1 MAVWTILPA
10 MRTLLALI
18 FLVSGCSCCG
28 PGLPPQTNC
37 APLAQRC
44 RDGRPEVCS
53 STRRWHSVGDV
64 VCSRGCEMTL
74 DGYAVC
80 APEGAL

>member
-1 MAVWTILPA
+1 
-10 MRTLLALI
+10 MRRLFFLAL
-18 FLVSGCSCCG
+18 FALGCEPCN
-28 PGLPPQTNC
+28 LPPQSNC

-44 RDGRPEVCS
+44 HDGHPEVCS
-53 STRRWHSVGDV
+53 STRRWHPVGDV
-64 VCSRGCEMTL
+64 ICSRGCEMTL